1 MTEQQPIA
9 VLGGG
14 SFGTAIAN
22 LLAENGQA
30 VRQWMRDPEQAEA
43 IRTRRENPRYLKGV
57 KVHPGVEPVT
67 DLERTL
73 ADCQLI
79 FVALPSSALRKVL
92 QPHQAALTD
101 KLLVSL
107 TKGIEA
113 HTFKLMSEILEE
125 IAPQARI
132 GVISGPNLAREIA
145 EHELTATVVA
155 SEPCTVMVIPKEQ
168 FLGLMQ
174 NNPRIAHSLIEG
186 MARRIDL
193 LNREVTQLRLRRSA

>member
-43 IRTRRENPRYLKGV
+43 IRSRRENPRYLKGV

-113 HTFKLMSEILEE
+113 HTFKLMS
-125 IAPQARI
+125 
-132 GVISGPNLAREIA
+132 
-145 EHELTATVVA
+145 
-155 SEPCTVMVIPKEQ
+155 
-168 FLGLMQ
+168 
-174 NNPRIAHSLIEG
+174 
-186 MARRIDL
+186 
-193 LNREVTQLRLRRSA
+193 

>member
-57 KVHPGVEPVT
+57 KVHPGVDPVT

-107 TKGIEA
+107 TKGI
-113 HTFKLMSEILEE
+113 
-125 IAPQARI
+125 
-132 GVISGPNLAREIA
+132 SGP
-145 EHELTATVVA
+145 
-155 SEPCTVMVIPKEQ
+155 
-168 FLGLMQ
+168 
-174 NNPRIAHSLIEG
+174 PRS
-186 MARRIDL
+186 MAGRP
-193 LNREVTQLRLRRSA
+193 RLERQAGA